1 MIARRPLL
9 AAFAALPIAAPL
21 ALGGCSALRPQR
33 PTAGPVRQWSGR
45 MSLQVEGEARQSFSA
60 GFELRGSPAAG
71 TLELTT
77 PLGGTAALLE
87 WSSDGARLR
96 VPGEPV
102 RSASS
107 LDELARQALGTPVPV
122 AALFDWLDGRP
133 TEALGWQ
140 ADLSR
145 QASGR
150 LQARRLQPPAELRLV
165 FDTP

>member
-9 AAFAALPIAAPL
+9 AALAALPLAAPL
-21 ALGGCSALRPQR
+21 ALSGCASLRR
-33 PTAGPVRQWSGR
+33 PRAGEGTVRQWTGR

-60 GFELRGSPAAG
+60 GFELRGSAAAG
-71 TLELTT
+71 SLELTT

-87 WSSDGARLR
+87 WSGAGARLR
-96 VPGEPV
+96 IPGEPA
-102 RSASS
+102 RSAPS
-107 LDELARQALGTPVPV
+107 LDELARQALGTSVPV

-133 TEALGWQ
+133 TPVEGWQ

-165 FDTP
+165 LDTP

>member
-1 MIARRPLL
+1 
-9 AAFAALPIAAPL
+9 
-21 ALGGCSALRPQR
+21 
-33 PTAGPVRQWSGR
+33 

-60 GFELRGSPAAG
+60 GFDLRGSPAAG
-71 TLELTT
+71 SLELTT
-77 PLGGTAALLE
+77 PLGSTAALLE
-87 WSSDGARLR
+87 WSADGARLR
-96 VPGEPV
+96 IPGEPV
-102 RSASS
+102 RMAPS

-150 LQARRLQPPAELRLV
+150 LQARRLQPAAELRLV
-165 FDTP
+165 FDRP